1 MHREHHHSSRKLI
14 FLTLWIM
21 VSVLL
26 LPLVHSESAAAQT
39 KGGAV
44 FVIPVDQEIEQGLG
58 KFMERGFAEAAD
70 SKAGL
75 ILLDINTPGGRVDT
89 AEKLGKLIKDSP
101 IPTVAYIRGE
111 AASAGSYIAL
121 SANKIVMKPGSIIGA
136 AALVDGRGQ
145 AITDPK
151 TVAWWKSSMASA
163 AEAGGRNPDIARG
176 MVDSK
181 TTVSI
186 PEMNFSKENG
196 QIVSLTSEEAL
207 KLGYADHIASS
218 EQEVIQWM
226 GYSTDDVI
234 HVERTWVEK
243 AAEILTNPIVQTLL
257 LFIGIAGVVIE
268 LLVPGFGVPGILG
281 ILGFGL
287 YFFGNYIAGFAGSET
302 WLLFI
307 IGLALLILEMFIPS
321 FGILGILGSVSLVA
335 GVVRAAYNM
344 QHAFISLGIAF
355 AAAVAVV
362 AIIAVVFKDRGI
374 WNRFILKESL
384 TAEQGFSSVV
394 NREMLL
400 GQRGVSLTPLRP
412 AGTVLIA
419 DERVDVVTNG
429 EFIATDMPIIVS
441 KVEGGRI
448 VVKADTSV

>member
-1 MHREHHHSSRKLI
+1 
-14 FLTLWIM
+14 
-21 VSVLL
+21 
-26 LPLVHSESAAAQT
+26 
-39 KGGAV
+39 
-44 FVIPVDQEIEQGLG
+44 
-58 KFMERGFAEAAD
+58 
-70 SKAGL
+70 
-75 ILLDINTPGGRVDT
+75 
-89 AEKLGKLIKDSP
+89 
-101 IPTVAYIRGE
+101 
-111 AASAGSYIAL
+111 
-121 SANKIVMKPGSIIGA
+121 
-136 AALVDGRGQ
+136 
-145 AITDPK
+145 
-151 TVAWWKSSMASA
+151 
-163 AEAGGRNPDIARG
+163 
-176 MVDSK
+176 
-181 TTVSI
+181 
-186 PEMNFSKENG
+186 
-196 QIVSLTSEEAL
+196 
-207 KLGYADHIASS
+207 
-218 EQEVIQWM
+218 
-226 GYSTDDVI
+226 
-234 HVERTWVEK
+234 
-243 AAEILTNPIVQTLL
+243 
-257 LFIGIAGVVIE
+257 
-268 LLVPGFGVPGILG
+268 
-281 ILGFGL
+281 L

>member
-1 MHREHHHSSRKLI
+1 
-14 FLTLWIM
+14 M

-70 SKAGL
+70 FKAGL

-151 TVAWWKSSMASA
+151 TIAWWKSSMASA

-181 TTVSI
+181 TTISI
-186 PEMNFSKENG
+186 PEMNFNKENG
-196 QIVSLTSEEAL
+196 QIISLTSEEAL
-207 KLGYADHIASS
+207 ELGYADHIASS

-234 HVERTWVEK
+234 HVERTWAEK

-287 YFFGNYIAGFAGSET
+287 YFSA
-302 WLLFI
+302 I
-307 IGLALLILEMFIPS
+307 I
-321 FGILGILGSVSLVA
+321 SLVLQ
-335 GVVRAAYNM
+335 VRRRGCCLLSVWLCLSLKCSSQALVFWAFWVQSVLSPELFA
-344 QHAFISLGIAF
+344 QHTTCSTRLYLWALPLQL
-355 AAAVAVV
+355 
-362 AIIAVVFKDRGI
+362 RLP
-374 WNRFILKESL
+374 WWR
-384 TAEQGFSSVV
+384 SS
-394 NREMLL
+394 RLYSRTE
-400 GQRGVSLTPLRP
+400 GY
-412 AGTVLIA
+412 GTVLYLK
-419 DERVDVVTNG
+419 
-429 EFIATDMPIIVS
+429 
-441 KVEGGRI
+441 KV
-448 VVKADTSV
+448 

>member
-1 MHREHHHSSRKLI
+1 MHRKHHHSSRKMI
-14 FLTLWIM
+14 FLTLSMMI
-21 VSVLL
+21 SVIL
-26 LPLVHSESAAAQT
+26 LPLFCSGSAAAAA

-44 FVIPVDQEIEQGLG
+44 YVIPVDQEIEQGLG
-58 KFMERGFAEAAD
+58 SFMERGFAEAAE
-70 SKAGL
+70 SQAGL

-89 AEKLGKLIKDSP
+89 AEKLGSLIKKSP

-136 AALVDGRGQ
+136 AALVNGKGK
-145 AITDPK
+145 AITDAK
-151 TVAWWKSSMASA
+151 TIAWWKSSMASA
-163 AEAGGRNPDIARG
+163 AESGGRNPDIAKG
-176 MVDSK
+176 MVDPQM
-181 TTVSI
+181 TVAI
-186 PEMNFSKENG
+186 PELNFKKEQG
-196 QIVSLTSEEAL
+196 QIISLTSEEAL

-218 EQEVIQWM
+218 EQEAIQWM

-234 HVERTWVEK
+234 HVEQTATEK
-243 AAEILTNPIVQTLL
+243 AAEILTHPIVQTLL

-268 LLVPGFGVPGILG
+268 VLVPGFGVPGILG
-281 ILGFGL
+281 MLGFGL
-287 YFFGNYIAGFAGSET
+287 YFLGNYIAGFAGSET

-321 FGILGILGSVSLVA
+321 FGILGMLGSVSLVA
-335 GVVRAAYNM
+335 GVVRAAYDM

-355 AAAVAVV
+355 VAAVAVV
-362 AIIAVVFKDRGI
+362 TIIAIVFKDRGI
-374 WNRFILKESL
+374 WNRFILKDSL
-384 TAEQGFSSVV
+384 TADQGFSSVV
-394 NREMLL
+394 NREGLL

-429 EFIATDMPIIVS
+429 EFIATETPIIVS